1 MRESEWS
8 GTGQRRDHLSKR
20 ERGRPKQDQQSRE
33 RQEEQQRDKDKSARE
48 GRKVSSSTWRE
59 EQVRGRQRRR
69 RADAGS
75 RRPSE
80 RDQELLRLIGEQYAV
95 SVGQLA
101 RLIGRSPRTGRWLR
115 DRWRAAGWVESRK
128 LTAEGPPFVW
138 LTGDGIR
145 LVGSPFRRWRPNP
158 TLAVHIEAVTE
169 ARLLVERELGLG
181 EWVGERMLAQQR
193 SQESGRGHLPDAV
206 LLTGRERVAIEV
218 ELTLK
223 TRARLDAL
231 LLELAH
237 GYDRVWYFAAP
248 ALVPRL
254 REIASGMPWQN
265 IDVYPFPPSASS
277 LLR

>member
-1 MRESEWS
+1 M
-8 GTGQRRDHLSKR
+8 
-20 ERGRPKQDQQSRE
+20 
-33 RQEEQQRDKDKSARE
+33 
-48 GRKVSSSTWRE
+48 
-59 EQVRGRQRRR
+59 VRGRQRRR

-75 RRPSE
+75 RRLSE
-80 RDQELLRLIGEQYAV
+80 RDLELLRLIGEQYAV
-95 SVGQLA
+95 SVEQLA

-128 LTAEGPPFVW
+128 LTADGPPFVW
-138 LTGDGIR
+138 LTGPGIR

-169 ARLLVERELGLG
+169 IRLLVERELGLG
-181 EWVGERMLAQQR
+181 EWLCERTLAQQR
-193 SQESGRGHLPDAV
+193 SRESGRGHLPDAV
-206 LLTGRERVAIEV
+206 LLAAGGERVAIEV
-218 ELTLK
+218 ERTLK

-248 ALVPRL
+248 ALVRRL
-254 REIASGMPWQN
+254 RELAAGMPWQN
-265 IDVYPFPPSASS
+265 IDVYAYPPSAGS